1 MKIKTRLILI
11 LSATS
16 LLLMTTFIVSFSI
29 NTHSAAETQYKKI
42 IYDVAKARAADLD
55 QYFNTLIQKTNY
67 IANDQSILN
76 YVSVYNGQ
84 TPDSDSKS
92 YPVYQKALNVISSF
106 TDEDSDLSDI
116 MVYTDSNELVISSGK
131 YADLFQSSMDIYKSK
146 QDGKVYVSYSRLSD
160 SLENYALVVKKTIRN
175 GYVLAFYKN
184 DTLKSVFNRN
194 VYQNSKIILFD
205 PEYSI
210 LDTTYTG
217 NLKDTTLLEYPIFQ
231 DSVLNNGAKDEP
243 VLLEYQI
250 SHSNRFAYVFAV
262 KDSGWY
268 IASVGDVSAAGFLV
282 GDTFFKASNLA
293 VILAILTVLF
303 AIVSI
308 LKATKPIYT
317 IGAALARI
325 YRGEYEFTLDVKGH
339 YEFRKIANA
348 FNAIIE
354 DIIVNESRYK
364 TLIDLSDNIIFEWDF
379 RSNEVFFSNNFN
391 KKFSYRAPSDQ
402 FQDSFLVKCKV
413 HPEDASRYRED
424 LARLME
430 GIPFKQNE
438 YRWKNIYGDY
448 IWILMRTAVIKDS
461 LGKENK
467 IIGVIV
473 DIDRA
478 KKSEKLLTARASY
491 DSLTGL
497 YNRETI
503 EASINNEIE
512 LIDARKSPFAILFVD
527 IDDFKI
533 FNDKYSHATGDQVL
547 KFTAQT
553 IQEVIEHYGMAG
565 RYGGDE
571 FIICVRN
578 SDVNDP
584 ARTAQDILNRLKSGF
599 TCDIGDHLVI
609 NVSIGIYNVT
619 DSSKRV
625 DEIIGYADDAMYKI
639 KKSGKSNYGFM

>member
-303 AIVSI
+303 TIVSI

-402 FQDSFLVKCKV
+402 LQDSFLVKCKV

>member
-402 FQDSFLVKCKV
+402 LQDSFLVKCKV